1 MYVLR
6 GWFVRWSPPS
16 LISIPSGIHIRSFSK
31 HRSQLWVSGTVGRA
45 MLSFMNPWS
54 QLWTNRRKKTGSLKQ
69 IFNFG
74 YDLHIS
80 YQHQTMAGLLFW
92 QVAFVIRYPEQYG
105 VLVSAPSLF
114 QGKHG
119 PDTTATPWCLCW
131 VGHAGPFAM
140 QGEPYLGGGF
150 KYLLFSP
157 LLGEMIRSD

>member
-6 GWFVRWSPPS
+6 GWFFRWSPPC

-31 HRSQLWVSGTVGRA
+31 HKSQLWCLERLVGQCSR
-45 MLSFMNPWS
+45 SNPWS
-54 QLWTNRRKKTGSLKQ
+54 QLWTNRIHSW
-69 IFNFG
+69 IFEANFH
-74 YDLHIS
+74 LWIWFT

-92 QVAFVIRYPEQYG
+92 QVVFVIRYPEQYG